1 MKILVLIV
9 ATAVIFS
16 IGMITQADAQYF
28 TPRGQ
33 VYQYDENIYIVQ
45 HNGKHLMGMS
55 TYTDE
60 YALAES
66 VILGDIV
73 NLSDDTLYYI
83 IVRGNVYKDGELW
96 GKTGVGQKWTF
107 RHDYNFGDGNPTEL
121 AISPFKATLHP
132 GESAPF
138 ALWTGQTGFD
148 CYEIWIEGYKYEDV
162 EVGISDDVM
171 RSDFTITRAEL
182 SDRGTLKGTV
192 HNTSP
197 NLIKYG
203 HVVIFEYDSHD
214 ELVALTGTSLG
225 TLAPD
230 KKKNFSK
237 QVFTPGMPTTNIL
250 DKWLHKE
257 PDHYEI
263 LAWGYTADRT
273 QIKTTF
279 GYPGD
284 IINMAESLYYPDKK
298 LAYYMDIDEIRKQ
311 AAIDVQKKPNRNFCL
326 NEENQASAPVQSAPS
341 KQNIP
346 KWIKN
351 NIEWWSI
358 GEINDLA
365 FLTGIEFL
373 INEKII
379 VIEIPEKSE
388 EDLKYSSDVPSGEMR
403 QVPEWVK
410 NNAKWWADGKIT
422 DDTFVSSLKFL
433 IEQGIIRT

>member
-1 MKILVLIV
+1 M
-9 ATAVIFS
+9 
-16 IGMITQADAQYF
+16 
-28 TPRGQ
+28 
-33 VYQYDENIYIVQ
+33 
-45 HNGKHLMGMS
+45 
-55 TYTDE
+55 
-60 YALAES
+60 
-66 VILGDIV
+66 
-73 NLSDDTLYYI
+73 
-83 IVRGNVYKDGELW
+83 
-96 GKTGVGQKWTF
+96 
-107 RHDYNFGDGNPTEL
+107 
-121 AISPFKATLHP
+121 
-132 GESAPF
+132 
-138 ALWTGQTGFD
+138 
-148 CYEIWIEGYKYEDV
+148 
-162 EVGISDDVM
+162 
-171 RSDFTITRAEL
+171 
-182 SDRGTLKGTV
+182 
-192 HNTSP
+192 
-197 NLIKYG
+197 
-203 HVVIFEYDSHD
+203 
-214 ELVALTGTSLG
+214 
-225 TLAPD
+225 
-230 KKKNFSK
+230 
-237 QVFTPGMPTTNIL
+237 
-250 DKWLHKE
+250 
-257 PDHYEI
+257 YEI

-365 FLTGIEFL
+365 FLTGIAFL